1 MQDPNV
7 TRDIGSPIQL
17 VWATMQKIPRNPSYA
32 TPMEQS
38 LTATSA
44 HRLKD
49 KGRIEDHHDRVGVDS
64 PSCKSS
70 RWEPAKTSDLEADY
84 G

>member
-7 TRDIGSPIQL
+7 TRDIGSPIRL
-17 VWATMQKIPRNPSYA
+17 VWATTQKIPRNPSYA
-32 TPMEQS
+32 TPMKQS
-38 LTATSA
+38 MTATRA

-49 KGRIEDHHDRVGVDS
+49 KSRIEDHHDRVTVDS

-70 RWEPAKTSDLEADY
+70 RWEPTKILDLEAGY